1 MFDWLDWLFD
11 SRPFVP
17 RTQCGGWSEELMWV
31 TIASDAL
38 IWLAYMAIPLLL
50 FWVGRKRPDFPHRR
64 MIWLFVAFIVS
75 CGFTH
80 LVDVFTFYDPHYRLG
95 AAVRALTASAS
106 WATVIAL
113 VPITPKLLSM
123 RSPADLEREIDQRRI
138 AEDKLRQANESLEAR
153 VRERT
158 AELEQ
163 ANAALALENEQRRR
177 VEEEL
182 RHKARE
188 LEAISHETE
197 SFASVASHE
206 LQEPLR
212 KITGFAQLVEEHL
225 GDRLD
230 AEGKDYLRRM
240 VRAAERMNLMV
251 KELLQLSRAGGEP
264 LHKQPVNLSRA
275 VERIR
280 VDLESA
286 INEAGAE
293 IVVGDLPTVT
303 ATPVQVDQV
312 LLNLIGNALKYRAK
326 DRRLRVEIFAEPV
339 GPGVT
344 RVTVKD
350 NGIGFAPAHTPRIF
364 KPFQRLHSQ
373 ADYPGT
379 GMGLA
384 ICRKIIERHGG
395 TIGADSE
402 PGKGSSFYF
411 TLPTNA

>member
-1 MFDWLDWLFD
+1 
-11 SRPFVP
+11 
-17 RTQCGGWSEELMWV
+17 
-31 TIASDAL
+31 
-38 IWLAYMAIPLLL
+38 
-50 FWVGRKRPDFPHRR
+50 

-138 AEDKLRQANESLEAR
+138 AEDQLRHSNETLEAR
-153 VRERT
+153 VRDRT
-158 AELEQ
+158 AELVQ

-188 LEAISHETE
+188 LETISRETE
-197 SFASVASHE
+197 SFAFIASHE

-212 KITGFAQLVEEHL
+212 KITGFAQLVEENL
-225 GDRLD
+225 GERLD

-264 LHKQPVNLSRA
+264 LHKQPVSLSRA

-280 VDLESA
+280 ADLEAA

-293 IVVGDLPTVT
+293 IVVGDLPTVN
-303 ATPVQVDQV
+303 ATPVQMDQV

-326 DRRLRVEIFAEPV
+326 DRRLRIEVFAEPV
-339 GPGVT
+339 GAGVT

-350 NGIGFAPAHTPRIF
+350 NGIGFDPANVPRIF

-373 ADYPGT
+373 AEYPGT

-384 ICRKIIERHGG
+384 ICRKIIDRHGG
-395 TIGADSE
+395 TIEATSE